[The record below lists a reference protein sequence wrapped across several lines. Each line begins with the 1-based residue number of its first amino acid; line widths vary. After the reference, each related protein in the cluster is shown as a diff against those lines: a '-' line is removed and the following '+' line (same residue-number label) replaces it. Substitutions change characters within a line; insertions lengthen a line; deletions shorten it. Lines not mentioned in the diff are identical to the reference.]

1 MIKKLLSLPAN
12 LVGSFHNIEHAD
24 PNEWFCTSDPS
35 GTKVGSG
42 GGTAWLLEQSYR
54 HDTDSS
60 AIAPE
65 SREVPNRQVIPWLA
79 ANKRII
85 LHAGGQSRRLPAYA
99 PSGKILTPIPVFR
112 WARGQRI
119 DQNLLELQLPLL
131 EQMISE
137 APRNINTLIAS
148 GDVYIR
154 STQPLAP
161 IPDVD
166 IVCYGL
172 WGDPSL
178 ATNHGV
184 FISDRNS
191 PNTLKYMLQK
201 PSVTVLDELIE
212 SHLFLMDIGI
222 WLLSDR
228 AVELLIRKSHNRP
241 DGEIGYYDL
250 YSDFGL
256 ALGEEPSRPDP
267 EIGSL
272 SVAILP
278 LEGGEFYHYGTS
290 RELISSTLALQNLIA
305 DQREIK
311 QRKVKPHPAIFTQNA
326 DVDLTF
332 TSGNAQ
338 VWIENSCIGNGWHLS
353 DHHIL
358 TGIPENNWQIDIPAG
373 VCVDIVPVGERQYA
387 VRPYGFNDPF
397 KGDVR
402 AEETVWMGNKL
413 TDWCKERNLAFSA
426 CGETGTDLQNAPLF
440 PLCDSAREI
449 ETVLRFM
456 IGEPGE
462 GSGRQLWLEREKLSA
477 DEISNRANLVRL
489 YAQRDYFRS
498 RNLPMLAANYRK
510 SVFYQLNLDDA
521 ARQYA
526 THGLPLPVEL
536 SEQESPL
543 VRMHD
548 LMFRS
553 KAIQQEQPGQADAYE
568 RQAFGLL
575 SETIIRT
582 TAGRKREPRLTIHP
596 DQIVWSRCPVRIDLA
611 GGWTDT
617 PPQCFLEG
625 GHVVNI
631 AIELNGQPPIQ
642 IYIKPCREFHIV
654 FRSIDLGDAERVRT
668 WEELQQFTTVGSPF
682 SIPKA
687 AVALAGFLPRFCS
700 RSYSSLEAQLKEF
713 GSGFEVTL
721 LSAIPAG
728 SGLGTSS
735 ILAATVLGALN
746 DFCGL
751 AWDKNDICQQSLI
764 LEQLLTTGGGWQD
777 QYGGVFHGVKLLQT
791 VPGTGQTPAI
801 RWTPNFLF
809 SDPAHKE
816 CHLLYYTGI
825 TRVAKNILADIVR
838 NMFLNTTEQLDL
850 LYAMKQHALET
861 FDAIQAG
868 DFDRLGHL
876 VGKTWEQNKRLD
888 AGTNP
893 PQVDAIIDRIKDY
906 ILGCKLPGAG
916 GGGYLYMIAKDPGAA
931 RRIRE
936 ILTRNPPNDKARF
949 VEMVISPTG
958 LQTSRS

>member
-1 MIKKLLSLPAN
+1 
-12 LVGSFHNIEHAD
+12 
-24 PNEWFCTSDPS
+24 
-35 GTKVGSG
+35 
-42 GGTAWLLEQSYR
+42 
-54 HDTDSS
+54 
-60 AIAPE
+60 
-65 SREVPNRQVIPWLA
+65 
-79 ANKRII
+79 
-85 LHAGGQSRRLPAYA
+85 
-99 PSGKILTPIPVFR
+99 
-112 WARGQRI
+112 
-119 DQNLLELQLPLL
+119 
-131 EQMISE
+131 
-137 APRNINTLIAS
+137 
-148 GDVYIR
+148 
-154 STQPLAP
+154 
-161 IPDVD
+161 
-166 IVCYGL
+166 
-172 WGDPSL
+172 
-178 ATNHGV
+178 
-184 FISDRNS
+184 
-191 PNTLKYMLQK
+191 
-201 PSVTVLDELIE
+201 
-212 SHLFLMDIGI
+212 
-222 WLLSDR
+222 
-228 AVELLIRKSHNRP
+228 
-241 DGEIGYYDL
+241 
-250 YSDFGL
+250 
-256 ALGEEPSRPDP
+256 
-267 EIGSL
+267 
-272 SVAILP
+272 
-278 LEGGEFYHYGTS
+278 
-290 RELISSTLALQNLIA
+290 
-305 DQREIK
+305 
-311 QRKVKPHPAIFTQNA
+311 
-326 DVDLTF
+326 
-332 TSGNAQ
+332 
-338 VWIENSCIGNGWHLS
+338 
-353 DHHIL
+353 
-358 TGIPENNWQIDIPAG
+358 
-373 VCVDIVPVGERQYA
+373 
-387 VRPYGFNDPF
+387 
-397 KGDVR
+397 
-402 AEETVWMGNKL
+402 
-413 TDWCKERNLAFSA
+413 
-426 CGETGTDLQNAPLF
+426 
-440 PLCDSAREI
+440 
-449 ETVLRFM
+449 
-456 IGEPGE
+456 
-462 GSGRQLWLEREKLSA
+462 
-477 DEISNRANLVRL
+477 
-489 YAQRDYFRS
+489 
-498 RNLPMLAANYRK
+498 MLAANYRK

-526 THGLPLPVEL
+526 THGLPLPAEL

-582 TAGRKREPRLTIHP
+582 AAGRKREPRLTIHP

-654 FRSIDLGDAERVRT
+654 FRSIDLGNAERVRT

-949 VEMVISPTG
+949 VEMVISTTG

>member
-191 PNTLKYMLQK
+191 PNTLKSMLQK

-311 QRKVKPHPAIFTQNA
+311 QRKVKPHPHRYSRKQLADRHPRRRMRGHRPGRGAAIRRTP
-326 DVDLTF
+326 
-332 TSGNAQ
+332 
-338 VWIENSCIGNGWHLS
+338 VW
-353 DHHIL
+353 
-358 TGIPENNWQIDIPAG
+358 
-373 VCVDIVPVGERQYA
+373 
-387 VRPYGFNDPF
+387 
-397 KGDVR
+397 
-402 AEETVWMGNKL
+402 
-413 TDWCKERNLAFSA
+413 
-426 CGETGTDLQNAPLF
+426 LQR
-440 PLCDSAREI
+440 S
-449 ETVLRFM
+449 V
-456 IGEPGE
+456 
-462 GSGRQLWLEREKLSA
+462 
-477 DEISNRANLVRL
+477 
-489 YAQRDYFRS
+489 QR
-498 RNLPMLAANYRK
+498 
-510 SVFYQLNLDDA
+510 
-521 ARQYA
+521 
-526 THGLPLPVEL
+526 
-536 SEQESPL
+536 
-543 VRMHD
+543 
-548 LMFRS
+548 
-553 KAIQQEQPGQADAYE
+553 
-568 RQAFGLL
+568 
-575 SETIIRT
+575 
-582 TAGRKREPRLTIHP
+582 
-596 DQIVWSRCPVRIDLA
+596 RCPGRGNRMD
-611 GGWTDT
+611 GEQTD
-617 PPQCFLEG
+617 
-625 GHVVNI
+625 
-631 AIELNGQPPIQ
+631 
-642 IYIKPCREFHIV
+642 
-654 FRSIDLGDAERVRT
+654 
-668 WEELQQFTTVGSPF
+668 
-682 SIPKA
+682 
-687 AVALAGFLPRFCS
+687 
-700 RSYSSLEAQLKEF
+700 
-713 GSGFEVTL
+713 
-721 LSAIPAG
+721 
-728 SGLGTSS
+728 GL
-735 ILAATVLGALN
+735 V
-746 DFCGL
+746 
-751 AWDKNDICQQSLI
+751 
-764 LEQLLTTGGGWQD
+764 
-777 QYGGVFHGVKLLQT
+777 
-791 VPGTGQTPAI
+791 
-801 RWTPNFLF
+801 
-809 SDPAHKE
+809 
-816 CHLLYYTGI
+816 
-825 TRVAKNILADIVR
+825 
-838 NMFLNTTEQLDL
+838 
-850 LYAMKQHALET
+850 
-861 FDAIQAG
+861 
-868 DFDRLGHL
+868 
-876 VGKTWEQNKRLD
+876 
-888 AGTNP
+888 
-893 PQVDAIIDRIKDY
+893 
-906 ILGCKLPGAG
+906 
-916 GGGYLYMIAKDPGAA
+916 
-931 RRIRE
+931 
-936 ILTRNPPNDKARF
+936 
-949 VEMVISPTG
+949 
-958 LQTSRS
+958 